1 MMFADL
7 IWQLDRWL
15 QCDRLTY
22 YGDLRSGVP
31 TDAFTAFEERFGLQL
46 AADFKALYTWRNGQ
60 PNVLTESLQAS
71 QLGPVYETKCNN
83 ELAEYQFLLYPRSS
97 I

>member
-7 IWQLDRWL
+7 IWQLDRGL
-15 QCDRLTY
+15 QRDRPTY
-22 YGDLRSGVP
+22 YGDLQPGVP
-31 TDAFTAFEERFGLQL
+31 VDTFTEFEERFSLQL
-46 AADFKALYTWRNGQ
+46 PADFKTLYTWRNGQ

-83 ELAEYQFLLYPRSS
+83 ELTEYQFLLYARSS
-97 I
+97 V